1 MAVEHV
7 LDQQS
12 KESAK
17 WTAHKSNINE
27 YVSVNAA
34 EPGNSSGKIPQLKF
48 FSVIKEIS
56 ADFFSQRFKTDEAK
70 RMRPEISK
78 RPKRSDYA

>member
-7 LDQQS
+7 LDQQF

-17 WTAHKSNINE
+17 WTAHVSNINE

-48 FSVIKEIS
+48 FSVIK
-56 ADFFSQRFKTDEAK
+56 
-70 RMRPEISK
+70 
-78 RPKRSDYA
+78 